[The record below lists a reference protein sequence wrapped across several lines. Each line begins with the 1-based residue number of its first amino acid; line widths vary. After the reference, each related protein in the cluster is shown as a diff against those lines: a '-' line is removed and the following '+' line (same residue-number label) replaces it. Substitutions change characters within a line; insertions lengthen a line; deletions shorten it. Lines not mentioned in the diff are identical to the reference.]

1 MALTPANAEV
11 AVTGALLV
19 GAIGATAP
27 TAIDSATTGYT
38 DLGLLGEDGITE
50 SHDGNV
56 EKLRAWQNGQTVRTI
71 RTEGSVTFQFM
82 LLETT
87 EAGVELAY
95 GTTVTS
101 GAYLIDMQST
111 RDHHRFI
118 LDVLDGDESERVFIA
133 DGEVIELGD
142 VVRVNNAIKG
152 YPITIEAYYDST
164 YGNAK
169 VWSTR
174 LGATGS

>member
-19 GAIGATAP
+19 GAIDATAP

-71 RTEGSVTFQFM
+71 RTDGSVTFQF
-82 LLETT
+82 LCLETS
-87 EAGVELAY
+87 EAVVEFAY

-101 GAYLIDMQST
+101 GAYLIDMEAT
-111 RDHHRFI
+111 RAHHRLI

-133 DGEVIELGD
+133 DGEVTEVGD
-142 VVRVNNAIKG
+142 VVRVNNQIKG
-152 YPITIEAYYDST
+152 YPVTVEAYKHAT

>member
-1 MALTPANAEV
+1 MASTPSNAEI
-11 AVTGALLV
+11 AVTGAFYV
-19 GAIGATAP
+19 GATSATAP
-27 TAIDSATTGYT
+27 TAIDSATTGFT

-56 EKLRAWQNGQTVRTI
+56 EKLRAWQAGQVVRTVRTD
-71 RTEGSVTFQFM
+71 GSVTFSF
-82 LLETT
+82 LALETSET
-87 EAGVELAY
+87 VVELAY

-101 GAYLIDMQST
+101 GAYLIDMETT
-111 RDHHRFI
+111 RDHHSFI
-118 LDVLDGDESERVFIA
+118 LDVLDGDESERVYIA

-142 VVRVNNAIKG
+142 VVRVNNQIKG
-152 YPITIEAYYDST
+152 YPITIEAYKHAT